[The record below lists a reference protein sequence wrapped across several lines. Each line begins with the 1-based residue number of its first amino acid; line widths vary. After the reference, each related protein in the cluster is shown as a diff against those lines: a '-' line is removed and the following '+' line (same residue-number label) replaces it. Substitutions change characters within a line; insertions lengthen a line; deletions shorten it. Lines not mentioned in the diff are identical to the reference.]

1 MAIKKRARQNSIPA
15 RAEKIAELRKHLRLS
30 QAELGSQLQYS
41 AMAVSRWERG
51 LQEPGADCYIK
62 LGDLAGNPDC
72 WFFWECAG
80 LNSSKIMRVLP
91 QEKRIFPKSI
101 FPDFDIV
108 VAGSGSKA
116 RSHKKTKLV
125 AIPLLSVLAGAHG
138 EGGDKTLDLS
148 SAPAEDMIAAP
159 ESWCP
164 NPASTS
170 CLRIKGTSMNPLISD
185 GDILAVDY
193 SQTNHPSLD
202 GKIVIAW
209 HKDKGLTVSRF
220 RRYRRVELLEAEN
233 REYETVPLGSDR
245 RWHIVG
251 KVLWWTRLAP

>member
-1 MAIKKRARQNSIPA
+1 MPRKKKDRQSSTPSW
-15 RAEKIAELRKHLRLS
+15 AEKIAQLRKRLHLS

-51 LQEPGADCYIK
+51 MQEPGADCYIK
-62 LGDLAGNPDC
+62 LGDLAGSPDC
-72 WFFWECAG
+72 WYFWECAG
-80 LNSSKIMRVLP
+80 LNSSTIMRVLP
-91 QEKRIFPKSI
+91 EEKRIFPKSV

-108 VAGSGSKA
+108 VAGSGLKT
-116 RSHKKTKLV
+116 RSVKKSKLV
-125 AIPLLSVLAGAHG
+125 AIPLLSLRAGAHG
-138 EGGDKTLDLS
+138 EKGDKTLDLS

-159 ESWCP
+159 ASWCP

-170 CLRIKGTSMNPLISD
+170 CLRVKGLSMNPVISD

-202 GKIVIAW
+202 GKIVVAW

-220 RRYRRVELLEAEN
+220 RRYRGVELLEAEN
-233 REYETVPLGSDR
+233 REYETVPIGSDR